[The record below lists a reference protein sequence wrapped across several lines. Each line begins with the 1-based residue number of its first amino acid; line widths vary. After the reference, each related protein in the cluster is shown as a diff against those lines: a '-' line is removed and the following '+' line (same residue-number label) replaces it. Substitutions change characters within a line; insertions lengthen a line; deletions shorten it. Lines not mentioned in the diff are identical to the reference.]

1 MDSVHAT
8 AKCMQPNSIPL
19 LTREGFGH
27 GVEGGGGGG
36 AELAQGGGVLG
47 IAGEIGPFARVLGD
61 VVEFLL
67 IGAVA
72 ELLGA

>member
-1 MDSVHAT
+1 MVS
-8 AKCMQPNSIPL
+8 K
-19 LTREGFGH
+19 
-27 GVEGGGGGG
+27 GGEDGG

-47 IAGEIGPFARVLGD
+47 IAGEIGSFARVLGD